1 MSTDQLQHPSLF
13 QKACMEQ
20 LDIMPPV
27 PKPGDWQKLI
37 NSMMQTATKLSVT
50 EELTYAGQFKNH
62 LRDYC
67 TSRIRAMAPEE
78 IEMGKPWTERGTTM
92 FRIEAL
98 MEYLKNRGFT
108 QYTRAQVQDQL
119 KHLNHDQECHGT
131 KNIRRDD
138 GRRTSI
144 RVWWVPEF
152 EDMSV
157 EITAEEKTDE
167 IPF

>member
-1 MSTDQLQHPSLF
+1 
-13 QKACMEQ
+13 
-20 LDIMPPV
+20 
-27 PKPGDWQKLI
+27 
-37 NSMMQTATKLSVT
+37 
-50 EELTYAGQFKNH
+50 
-62 LRDYC
+62 
-67 TSRIRAMAPEE
+67 
-78 IEMGKPWTERGTTM
+78 MGKPWTERGTTM

-119 KHLNHDQECHGT
+119 KQLNHNNECHGT

>member
-1 MSTDQLQHPSLF
+1 M
-13 QKACMEQ
+13 
-20 LDIMPPV
+20 
-27 PKPGDWQKLI
+27 
-37 NSMMQTATKLSVT
+37 
-50 EELTYAGQFKNH
+50 
-62 LRDYC
+62 
-67 TSRIRAMAPEE
+67 
-78 IEMGKPWTERGTTM
+78 
-92 FRIEAL
+92 
-98 MEYLKNRGFT
+98 
-108 QYTRAQVQDQL
+108 QDQL
-119 KHLNHDQECHGT
+119 KQLNHNNECHGT